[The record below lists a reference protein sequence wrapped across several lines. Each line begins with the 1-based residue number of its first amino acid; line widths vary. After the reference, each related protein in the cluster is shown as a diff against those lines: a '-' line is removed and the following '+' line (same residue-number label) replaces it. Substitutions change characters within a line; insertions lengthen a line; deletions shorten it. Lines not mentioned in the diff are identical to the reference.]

1 MDLSIIISA
10 VIALAAG
17 LMVGWLA
24 TKARADQIRADLI
37 EERREL
43 DIELSA
49 ARQQLAQ
56 EAHWR
61 VECELLNNELRSLRD
76 INTSLEADLREV
88 TTRLESTQLHAEDKI
103 RQMMNS
109 EQRLSE
115 QFENLANR
123 IFEHSNRRVDEQNR
137 QSLHGLL
144 TPLREQLD
152 GFRRQVQE
160 SFGQEARE
168 RHTLAHEIRNLQQ
181 LNAQMAQEALNLT
194 KALKGDNKTQGNWG
208 EVVLTRVLE
217 ASGLREGYEYQTQV
231 SIETDNRS
239 RMQPDVIVRLPQGKD
254 VVIDAKMT
262 LVAYERYF
270 NAEDDYTREVALQEH
285 LASVRNH
292 IRLLGRKDY
301 QQLPGL
307 RSLDY
312 VLMFIPVEPAFL
324 LAIDRQPELISE
336 ALQNN
341 IMLVSP
347 TTLLVALRTIANL
360 WRYEHQSR
368 NAQKI
373 AERAGRLYDKM
384 RLFVDDM
391 SAIGQSLDKA
401 QESYRQAMK
410 KLASGRGNLLAQA
423 EAFRGLGV
431 EVKRGINPDLVE
443 QATAQDEQ
451 YRLEDEDSLPE
462 NDAFSPDSAETVR
475 SREAAHAETYG
486 KCAESDTLSEH
497 FLEKQAG
504 IEMVE
509 DSQETTHFGFQ
520 TVAKEQKADMVAH
533 VFHSVAAK
541 YDVMNDLMSFGIHR
555 LWKRFTIDCSGVR
568 RGQTVLDL
576 AGGTGDLTAKFS
588 RLVGETGRVMLADIN
603 DSMLKMG
610 REKLRNI
617 GIVGNVEYVQAN
629 AEALPFA
636 DNTFDCITISFGLRN
651 VTDKEKALRS
661 MYRVLKPGGR
671 LLVLEFSKPIIEPLS
686 KAYDAYSFHILPKVG
701 ELVAKDGDSY
711 RYLAESI
718 RMHPDQETLKG
729 MMQDAGFENVDYY
742 NLTAGIVALHR
753 GYKF

>member
-1 MDLSIIISA
+1 MDISIIIYA
-10 VIALAAG
+10 VVALAAV
-17 LMVGWLA
+17 LVGWLA
-24 TKARADQIRADLI
+24 ASYRHAQHQADLLA
-37 EERREL
+37 EQR
-43 DIELSA
+43 DIFGELSSVK
-49 ARQQLAQ
+49 QQLVQ
-56 EAHWR
+56 SEHWR
-61 VECELLNNELRSLRD
+61 DECELLNNELRSLRE

-88 TTRLESTQLHAEDKI
+88 STRLESTQLHAEDKI

-181 LNAQMAQEALNLT
+181 LNAQMTQEAVNLT

-217 ASGLREGYEYQTQV
+217 SSGLREGYEYQTQV
-231 SIETDNRS
+231 SIETEARA

-270 NAEDDYTREVALQEH
+270 NAEDESVREAALQEH
-285 LASVRNH
+285 IASLRNH

-324 LAIDRQPELISE
+324 LAIDRQPELITE
-336 ALQNN
+336 ALKNN

-368 NAQKI
+368 NAQQI
-373 AERAGRLYDKM
+373 ADRASRLYDKM

-401 QESYRQAMK
+401 QDNYRQAMK
-410 KLASGRGNLLAQA
+410 KMATGRGNLLVQA
-423 EAFRGLGV
+423 ESFRSLGV
-431 EVKRGINPDLVE
+431 EVKREINPDLVE
-443 QATAQDEQ
+443 QATAEETELRQPDAQ
-451 YRLEDEDSLPE
+451 GANEDSTLT
-462 NDAFSPDSAETVR
+462 SPGVL
-475 SREAAHAETYG
+475 SR
-486 KCAESDTLSEH
+486 
-497 FLEKQAG
+497 
-504 IEMVE
+504 
-509 DSQETTHFGFQ
+509 
-520 TVAKEQKADMVAH
+520 VAP
-533 VFHSVAAK
+533 
-541 YDVMNDLMSFGIHR
+541 
-555 LWKRFTIDCSGVR
+555 
-568 RGQTVLDL
+568 
-576 AGGTGDLTAKFS
+576 
-588 RLVGETGRVMLADIN
+588 RV
-603 DSMLKMG
+603 SPQG
-610 REKLRNI
+610 
-617 GIVGNVEYVQAN
+617 
-629 AEALPFA
+629 
-636 DNTFDCITISFGLRN
+636 
-651 VTDKEKALRS
+651 
-661 MYRVLKPGGR
+661 
-671 LLVLEFSKPIIEPLS
+671 
-686 KAYDAYSFHILPKVG
+686 
-701 ELVAKDGDSY
+701 
-711 RYLAESI
+711 
-718 RMHPDQETLKG
+718 
-729 MMQDAGFENVDYY
+729 
-742 NLTAGIVALHR
+742 
-753 GYKF
+753 

>member
-1 MDLSIIISA
+1 MDISIIISA
-10 VIALAAG
+10 VVALAVG
-17 LMVGWLA
+17 LIVGWLA
-24 TKARADQIRADLI
+24 TKAHADQIRADLI

-49 ARQQLAQ
+49 TRQRLVQ
-56 EAHWR
+56 ESHWR
-61 VECELLNNELRSLRD
+61 EECELLNNELRSLRE
-76 INTSLEADLREV
+76 ISASLEADLREV

-103 RQMMNS
+103 RQMVNS

-152 GFRRQVQE
+152 GFRRQVQD

-181 LNAQMAQEALNLT
+181 
-194 KALKGDNKTQGNWG
+194 LKGDNKTQGNWG

-217 ASGLREGYEYQTQV
+217 ASGLQEGHEYQTQV
-231 SIETDNRS
+231 SIETENRA

-270 NAEDDYTREVALQEH
+270 NADDDYTREAALQEH
-285 LASVRNH
+285 IASVRNH
-292 IRLLGRKDY
+292 MRLLGRKDY

-336 ALQNN
+336 ALKNN

-401 QESYRQAMK
+401 QDNYRQAMK
-410 KLASGRGNLLAQA
+410 KLASGRGNLLVQA
-423 EAFRGLGV
+423 ESFRGLGV

-443 QATAQDEQ
+443 QAAAQDEEYFLTDDGNAQ
-451 YRLEDEDSLPE
+451 EDKD
-462 NDAFSPDSAETVR
+462 FSAD
-475 SREAAHAETYG
+475 
-486 KCAESDTLSEH
+486 
-497 FLEKQAG
+497 
-504 IEMVE
+504 
-509 DSQETTHFGFQ
+509 
-520 TVAKEQKADMVAH
+520 KA
-533 VFHSVAAK
+533 VAA
-541 YDVMNDLMSFGIHR
+541 
-555 LWKRFTIDCSGVR
+555 
-568 RGQTVLDL
+568 
-576 AGGTGDLTAKFS
+576 
-588 RLVGETGRVMLADIN
+588 
-603 DSMLKMG
+603 
-610 REKLRNI
+610 
-617 GIVGNVEYVQAN
+617 
-629 AEALPFA
+629 
-636 DNTFDCITISFGLRN
+636 
-651 VTDKEKALRS
+651 
-661 MYRVLKPGGR
+661 
-671 LLVLEFSKPIIEPLS
+671 
-686 KAYDAYSFHILPKVG
+686 AY
-701 ELVAKDGDSY
+701 
-711 RYLAESI
+711 
-718 RMHPDQETLKG
+718 
-729 MMQDAGFENVDYY
+729 EN
-742 NLTAGIVALHR
+742 R
-753 GYKF
+753 PQPR